1 MLMAPDVKKRLRQ
14 GVEAFGSANDAT
26 FWDLLHEH
34 VVWTWYGPVA
44 EGGSVTLQGRQAIR
58 ASMQQ
63 TPFRD
68 DMRTV
73 VEHMV
78 AEGASI
84 TVLGRV
90 EATEQSGR
98 PYRCAYADL
107 YRFEGELVAEVRSY
121 ICELA

>member
-1 MLMAPDVKKRLRQ
+1 MTDAQARKDKLRQ
-14 GVEAFGSANDAT
+14 GVEAFGSANDEA
-26 FWDLLHEH
+26 FWELLHEH

-44 EGGSVTLQGRQAIR
+44 DGGSVTLQGRSNIR
-58 ASMQQ
+58 ASLQQ

-68 DMRTV
+68 DMRTS

-78 AEGASI
+78 AEKDTI
-84 TVLGRV
+84 TVMGRV
-90 EATEQSGR
+90 EATELTGK

-107 YRFEGELVAEVRSY
+107 YCFEGDLIAEVRSY